1 MAFYSHE
8 WQEGA
13 FFNRQCISEKTVQIN
28 FCCTFVEKNNI
39 YQKIPTIAM
48 VSLKHRNRSEAVFKS
63 AAPDSLH
70 PRILRAGKGDLCAV
84 NVDFP

>member
-1 MAFYSHE
+1 M
-8 WQEGA
+8 
-13 FFNRQCISEKTVQIN
+13 
-28 FCCTFVEKNNI
+28 
-39 YQKIPTIAM
+39 YQKIPTITM
-48 VSLKHRNRSEAVFKS
+48 ESLKHRNRSEAVFKS